1 MFSDNRKYTDKAL
14 KILKDK
20 ASKKNKEKIVAIMEE
35 KKKNPF
41 INQFVFQDQYKDF
54 LVFEPPHLDILL
66 TVCFYVLDYNR
77 TVNVYE
83 D

>member
-1 MFSDNRKYTDKAL
+1 MFTDNKQFTDQAL
-14 KILKDK
+14 SIIKRR
-20 ASKKNKEKIVAIMEE
+20 SCREKKETIQAIINEQ
-35 KKKNPF
+35 KKNPF

-54 LVFEPPHLDILL
+54 LVFEPPAQDILL

-77 TVNVYE
+77 TVNVHE